1 MTREESILYSKALAL
16 ASEKHAGQIRKD
28 GSPYIFHPL
37 RVSKTIADAG
47 YNINYQIAG
56 LFHDLLE
63 DTDTT
68 LEEIKIYGE
77 DVLEAVKLVSKNYCN
92 NMKDYI
98 PNILK
103 NHMASVVKNADRI
116 DNLWDACNIIDE
128 EFQKYYLK
136 KSKEYEGKFS
146 MALDNSI
153 YHLEIEMNDVSL
165 HKGRKYPSY
174 SKEEIEL
181 YVDKEKRK
189 KKEEEEKIK
198 KLLNLKENS
207 EAPDYNHPDI
217 VFYTAYENYYCVYE
231 KPHFNIKKEWMLTE
245 VGWIP
250 DQTDLYMCYG
260 LSLIPLTKEKM
271 EEKYKKIVKNL

>member
-37 RVSKTIADAG
+37 RVSKAIADAG

-103 NHMASVVKNADRI
+103 NHMASVVKNVDRI

-128 EFQKYYLK
+128 KFQKYYLK

-165 HKGRKYPSY
+165 YKEKKYPSY

-250 DQTDLYMCYG
+250 NQTDLYMCYG

>member
-1 MTREESILYSKALAL
+1 MTKEESVLYSKALAL
-16 ASEKHAGQIRKD
+16 ASEKHAGQIRRD

-37 RVSKTIADAG
+37 RVSKVIADAG

-68 LEEIKIYGE
+68 LDEIEIYGA
-77 DVLEAVKLVSKNYCN
+77 DVLETVKLVSKNYCN

-128 EFQKYYLK
+128 KFQKYYLE

-146 MALDNSI
+146 IALDNSI

-165 HKGRKYPSY
+165 YKEKKYPSY
-174 SKEEIEL
+174 SKDEIEL
-181 YVDKEKRK
+181 YADKEKRK

-198 KLLNLKENS
+198 KLLKLKEHS
-207 EAPDYNHPDI
+207 EAPDYNNPDV
-217 VFYTAYENYYCVYE
+217 VFYTAYGTYYCVYE
-231 KPHFNIKKEWMLTE
+231 KPHFNIRKEWVLTE

-260 LSLIPLTKEKM
+260 LSLTPLTKEKM
-271 EEKYKKIVKNL
+271 EEKYKEIIKNL

>member
-37 RVSKTIADAG
+37 RVSKAIADAG

-103 NHMASVVKNADRI
+103 NHMASVVKNVDRI

-128 EFQKYYLK
+128 KFQKYYLK

-153 YHLEIEMNDVSL
+153 YHLEIEINDVSL
-165 HKGRKYPSY
+165 YKEKKYPSY

-189 KKEEEEKIK
+189 KKKEEEKIK
-198 KLLNLKENS
+198 KLLSLKENS

-231 KPHFNIKKEWMLTE
+231 KPHFNIKKEWVLTE

-250 DQTDLYMCYG
+250 DQTDLYTCHG

>member
-37 RVSKTIADAG
+37 RVSKAIADAG

-165 HKGRKYPSY
+165 YKEKKYPSY

-260 LSLIPLTKEKM
+260 LSLISLTKEKM